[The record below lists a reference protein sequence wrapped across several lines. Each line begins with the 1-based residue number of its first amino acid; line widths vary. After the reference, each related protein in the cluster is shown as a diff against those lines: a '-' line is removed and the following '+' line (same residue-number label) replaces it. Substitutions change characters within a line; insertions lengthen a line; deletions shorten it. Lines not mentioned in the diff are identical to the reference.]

1 MKIVNFIKE
10 SYVEFKDHVT
20 WPNSTTLQKDTIT
33 VTIATVVLAIF
44 LYLVDSAFANILYS
58 IYETLR

>member
-1 MKIVNFIKE
+1 MKVVTFFKE

-20 WPNSTTLQKDTIT
+20 WPSWSTLQKDTIT

-44 LYLVDSAFANILYS
+44 LYLVDTAFAKVLYS